1 MANYQKY
8 MFDDFIVEDENTKS
22 VFVDDDEVSS
32 AIVSDEVFEIED
44 VEDNNVIKEEKD
56 DNEIE
61 SLMEKLVDANDTL
74 LKYINKRIVEL
85 DNAKKQILS
94 DLNTLTLSQN
104 NITNSKTIVDHVD
117 KWDKLSFDDKRSVVD
132 ALIDKIM
139 VSDESVEINWKI

>member
-1 MANYQKY
+1 M
-8 MFDDFIVEDENTKS
+8 
-22 VFVDDDEVSS
+22 
-32 AIVSDEVFEIED
+32 
-44 VEDNNVIKEEKD
+44 
-56 DNEIE
+56 
-61 SLMEKLVDANDTL
+61 
-74 LKYINKRIVEL
+74 EL

>member
-1 MANYQKY
+1 
-8 MFDDFIVEDENTKS
+8 
-22 VFVDDDEVSS
+22 
-32 AIVSDEVFEIED
+32 
-44 VEDNNVIKEEKD
+44 
-56 DNEIE
+56 
-61 SLMEKLVDANDTL
+61 MEKLVDANDTL

-117 KWDKLSFDDKRSVVD
+117 KWDKLSFYDKRSVVD

>member
-1 MANYQKY
+1 
-8 MFDDFIVEDENTKS
+8 
-22 VFVDDDEVSS
+22 
-32 AIVSDEVFEIED
+32 
-44 VEDNNVIKEEKD
+44 
-56 DNEIE
+56 
-61 SLMEKLVDANDTL
+61 MEKLVDANDTL

-117 KWDKLSFDDKRSVVD
+117 KWDKLFFYDKRSVVD

>member
-1 MANYQKY
+1 MKTSD
-8 MFDDFIVEDENTKS
+8 MED
-22 VFVDDDEVSS
+22 
-32 AIVSDEVFEIED
+32 AILNE
-44 VEDNNVIKEEKD
+44 IKEKLSNFKTLSREQSAAINPKINELRIKEKD
-56 DNEIE
+56 IDNEIE